1 MAASEDRNRLD
12 REEHTQDSDLEQ
24 YGVWV
29 KAGPEDV
36 DENAAEDEAFALTDL
51 GDEELEEAEM
61 DLLAGE
67 EDEPDFSADEVSID
81 LEEPRETI
89 DLDVE
94 DLGDELDLESLDLD
108 EEKPP
113 AEEPPEA
120 QPEQPAE
127 SYEGQSEEDELD
139 NLLTL
144 EDDEITLDLDEGT
157 EDMAPDEPVVEEAVT
172 DTTID
177 LEDTT
182 VDLDDTTLEPEAP
195 EPREPVSDEAELDLD
210 ALELEPLE
218 EETAEESELAEAE
231 ELDLESLDEE
241 EQPDAARAEES
252 GPAEGPTEGA
262 VDLEDELPGDLDDL
276 TLDLDSLDV
285 DSYGEPTE
293 ASEPSG
299 EPDEHDEDSAVQPE
313 ADLTEEAEPVDLGV
327 SEVDL
332 EEDELDLES
341 LDLGDDS
348 ETAEIDLSALPGEED
363 EDFGSIADEEPRQ
376 TPEPEDDLPELE
388 ADAELSDEL
397 SDELSLGTPSDDEL
411 SRGFDDLAA
420 VEEEMVAEPSAE
432 EAAPPQAAATTAPA
446 GGEERSVSLLESIE
460 RELSSIRTELTDLK
474 QELSHLRSQPS
485 APPSPAEEETEAE
498 EPGGGFFED
507 EADEDETIAL
517 TGVELDNIMSTAE
530 FTEQAGEP
538 TDYQEVT
545 GLEPESELDL
555 DQIGEPAERSG
566 VPPVEETGGTPAV
579 QEITLEEAPE
589 DMGTIDLDLGGE
601 PEDRDVDVGAHEE
614 EPFAAAD
621 SEVEALASMDIDA
634 ELADIE
640 ELDDTT
646 PEPETPLEA
655 PEPPEGPALE
665 DELAEDETLILDAEP
680 LDAEPL
686 DAEPLDA
693 EPFSAE
699 EPSVAEEPRRDLTG
713 AEDAL
718 AQTGDT
724 PIPENLKGELR
735 SVLNYMDKLLDSLPE
750 EKIQEFAASDHFKVY
765 KRLFEELGLEQ

>member
-1 MAASEDRNRLD
+1 VDVSTQEKGMAVSEDRNRLD
-12 REEHTQDSDLEQ
+12 REEHTQNSDLEQ

-81 LEEPRETI
+81 LEEPQDTI
-89 DLDVE
+89 ALDEE
-94 DLGDELDLESLDLD
+94 DLGDEFDLESLALD
-108 EEKPP
+108 EDEPP
-113 AEEPPEA
+113 AEGPQSEEPPSA
-120 QPEQPAE
+120 GAEQPTE
-127 SYEGQSEEDELD
+127 SYESQPEEDELD
-139 NLLTL
+139 DLLTL
-144 EDDEITLDLDEGT
+144 EEDEVTLDLEEDT
-157 EDMAPDEPVVEEAVT
+157 EDLTPAEPDAEEA
-172 DTTID
+172 TT
-177 LEDTT
+177 DTT
-182 VDLDDTTLEPEAP
+182 VDLDDTTLDLGEPEPLEAEP
-195 EPREPVSDEAELDLD
+195 EEAELDLD

-218 EETAEESELAEAE
+218 EETAAESETEEAE

-241 EQPDAARAEES
+241 EPSDAAPLEES
-252 GPAEGPTEGA
+252 GSTERPAEGGI
-262 VDLEDELPGDLDDL
+262 DIEDELPGDLDDL

-293 ASEPSG
+293 TSEPSG
-299 EPDEHDEDSAVQPE
+299 EPEV
-313 ADLTEEAEPVDLGV
+313 DLTEEAEPVDLES
-327 SEVDL
+327 SELDL

-348 ETAEIDLSALPGEED
+348 EMAEIDLSTLPGEEA
-363 EDFGSIADEEPRQ
+363 EDFGSISDEELQQ
-376 TPEPEDDLPELE
+376 TPEDDLPELE
-388 ADAELSDEL
+388 ADTELSDEL
-397 SDELSLGTPSDDEL
+397 SDELSLGTLSEDEL
-411 SRGFDDLAA
+411 AEDEGFDDLAA
-420 VEEEMVAEPSAE
+420 VEEEMIAEPSAE
-432 EAAPPQAAATTAPA
+432 ETAPSPAAETAAPA

-485 APPSPAEEETEAE
+485 APPSTAEEESEGEEA
-498 EPGGGFFED
+498 GGGFFED
-507 EADEDETIAL
+507 ETDEDETIAL
-517 TGVELDNIMSTAE
+517 TGAELDNIMSTAE
-530 FTEQAGEP
+530 FTEQTGEP

-545 GLEPESELDL
+545 GLEPEAELDL
-555 DQIGEPAERSG
+555 DQIGEPAARSG
-566 VPPVEETGGTPAV
+566 EPPV

-589 DMGTIDLDLGGE
+589 DLGTIDLELGGE
-601 PEDRDVDVGAHEE
+601 PEDRQADAGAQEE
-614 EPFAAAD
+614 EPFTAAE
-621 SEVEALASMDIDA
+621 SEVDALASMDIDA

-646 PEPETPLEA
+646 PEPEVGSEPTA
-655 PEPPEGPALE
+655 AEPPEEPVLE
-665 DELAEDETLILDAEP
+665 EELAEDETLILDAEP
-680 LDAEPL
+680 LDE
-686 DAEPLDA
+686 
-693 EPFSAE
+693 EPFPDERQFPAE
-699 EPSVAEEPRRDLTG
+699 EPSVAEEPRRDLNE
-713 AEDAL
+713 AEAAL
-718 AQTGDT
+718 AQAGDT